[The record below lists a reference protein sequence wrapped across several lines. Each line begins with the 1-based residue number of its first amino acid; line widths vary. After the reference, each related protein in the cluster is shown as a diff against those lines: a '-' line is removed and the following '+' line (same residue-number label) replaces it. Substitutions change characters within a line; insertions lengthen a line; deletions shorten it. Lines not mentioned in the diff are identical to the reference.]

1 LSYNGASAGCQSA
14 GARGTFQRTN
24 QDAKTQAEW
33 ELSIERPSAS
43 EGRKS
48 KHPQPVREEPSA
60 SEGQVGL
67 NKVKEIKTESTKN
80 IISALQNNGIFSS
93 TMTGEYV
100 STWLGEHDEAWI
112 VKAVEKSRGKNLK
125 YVDRVL
131 LDWKANGY
139 PKSRQEQITAAK
151 RQPEVKRGPAIRS
164 LD

>member
-1 LSYNGASAGCQSA
+1 MIL
-14 GARGTFQRTN
+14 N
-24 QDAKTQAEW
+24 QINQ
-33 ELSIERPSAS
+33 
-43 EGRKS
+43 
-48 KHPQPVREEPSA
+48 
-60 SEGQVGL
+60 
-67 NKVKEIKTESTKN
+67 NKPDDKKTKN

-139 PKSRQEQITAAK
+139 PKSRQEQITAAR
-151 RQPEVKRGPAIRS
+151 RQPEPKRGPAIRS